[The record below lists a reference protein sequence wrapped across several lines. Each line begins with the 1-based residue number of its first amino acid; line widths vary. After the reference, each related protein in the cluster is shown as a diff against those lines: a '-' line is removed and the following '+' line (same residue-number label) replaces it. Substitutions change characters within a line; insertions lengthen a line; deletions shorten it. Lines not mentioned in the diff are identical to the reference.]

1 MIGNLIYDIGMNNGD
16 DTAYYLQRG
25 FRVIAV
31 EANPALVSQAIQR
44 FEREVAEDRLVVLN
58 VGIAEQPGNFASGF
72 ARRTRSGVRLTRG
85 SSHGTAAAPRH
96 NNCLPPVR
104 VPS

>member
-44 FEREVAEDRLVVLN
+44 FEREVAEDRLVVLTS
-58 VGIAEQPGNFASGF
+58 VLPSSQGNFASGF

-85 SSHGTAAAPRH
+85 SPDGTAARTTP
-96 NNCLPPVR
+96 
-104 VPS
+104 